1 MALTLHGYRPSV
13 YTRVAR
19 LTLIEKGVAYD
30 RAEVNPFAPDPP
42 ADYLALHPFN
52 RVPTLVHDGFV
63 LYETGAITRY
73 VDRAFAGPALQPADP
88 RALARMDQIIG
99 IVDAYAY
106 WPLVRQVYVHAVAL
120 PRRGQTGDQKEVQSG
135 LAAAAKVLAALE
147 ILLEAQAGEQAFLV
161 GPALSLADL
170 HLVSMMAY
178 FVEAPEGAA
187 MLARHPKLQKW
198 FTTLSMRPSFV
209 ATDPR

>member
-19 LTLIEKGVAYD
+19 LALAEKGVAYD
-30 RAEVNPFAPDPP
+30 QADVNPFAPDPP
-42 ADYLALHPFN
+42 ASYLALHPFN
-52 RVPTLVHDGFV
+52 RVPTLDHDGFV

-106 WPLVRQVYVHAVAL
+106 WPLVRQVYVQAVAL
-120 PRRGQTGDQKEVQSG
+120 PRRGQTGDQKEVRSEEHTSELQSR
-135 LAAAAKVLAALE
+135 
-147 ILLEAQAGEQAFLV
+147 QYLV
-161 GPALSLADL
+161 C
-170 HLVSMMAY
+170 
-178 FVEAPEGAA
+178 
-187 MLARHPKLQKW
+187 
-198 FTTLSMRPSFV
+198 
-209 ATDPR
+209 

>member
-19 LTLIEKGVAYD
+19 LALTEKGVVYD
-30 RAEVNPFAPDPP
+30 QAEVNPFAPDPP
-42 ADYLALHPFN
+42 AGYLALHPFN
-52 RVPTLVHDGFV
+52 RVPTLVHDGFI

-88 RALARMDQIIG
+88 RAVARLDQIIG

-135 LAAAAKVLAALE
+135 LAAAAKVLAALVA
-147 ILLEAQAGEQAFLV
+147 LAGEQVFLV

-178 FVEAPEGAA
+178 FIEAPEGAA
-187 MLARHPKLQKW
+187 MLARHPRLQKW
-198 FTTLSMRPSFV
+198 FTTLSTRPSFV

>member
-19 LTLIEKGVAYD
+19 LALTEKGVVYD
-30 RAEVNPFAPDPP
+30 QAEVNPFAPDPP
-42 ADYLALHPFN
+42 AGYLALHPFN

-88 RALARMDQIIG
+88 RAVARLDQIIG

-135 LAAAAKVLAALE
+135 LAAAAKVLAALVA
-147 ILLEAQAGEQAFLV
+147 LAGEQVFLV
-161 GPALSLADL
+161 GPTLSLADL

-178 FVEAPEGAA
+178 FVEAPEGAT

-198 FTTLSMRPSFV
+198 FTTLSTRPSFV

>member
-19 LTLIEKGVAYD
+19 LTLTEKGVAYD
-30 RAEVNPFAPDPP
+30 QAEVNPFAPDPP
-42 ADYLALHPFN
+42 AGYLALHPFN

-73 VDRAFAGPALQPADP
+73 VDRAFAGPPLQPADP
-88 RALARMDQIIG
+88 RAAARMDQIIG

-106 WPLVRQVYVHAVAL
+106 WPLVRQVYVQAVAL
-120 PRRGQTGDQKEVQSG
+120 PRRGQTGDPKEVQSG

-147 ILLEAQAGEQAFLV
+147 ALLESQAGEQVFLV
-161 GPALSLADL
+161 GSALSLADL

-178 FVEAPEGAA
+178 FVEAPEGATL
-187 MLARHPKLQKW
+187 LARHPKLQKW
-198 FTTLSMRPSFV
+198 FTTLSTRPSFV

>member
-1 MALTLHGYRPSV
+1 MSVIVYEHPLSPYAQKVKIALD
-13 YTRVAR
+13 
-19 LTLIEKGVAYD
+19 EKGVAYD
-30 RAEVNPFAPDPP
+30 RAEVNPFASDSP

-88 RALARMDQIIG
+88 RAVARQDQIIG

-106 WPLVRQVYVHAVAL
+106 WPLVRQVYVQAVAL

-135 LAAAAKVLAALE
+135 LAAAAKVLTALE
-147 ILLEAQAGEQAFLV
+147 ILAGEQVFLV

-198 FTTLSMRPSFV
+198 FATLSTRPSFV

>member
-1 MALTLHGYRPSV
+1 MTLVLHGYRPSV

-19 LTLIEKGVAYD
+19 LALVEKGLSYD
-30 RAEVNPFAPDPP
+30 YVEVNPFAPDPQP
-42 ADYLALHPFN
+42 EYLALHPFN

-63 LYETGAITRY
+63 LYETGAVTRY
-73 VDRAFAGPALQPADP
+73 IDRRFAGAALQPTDP

-106 WPLVRQVYVHAVAL
+106 WPLVRQVYVHAVGM
-120 PRRGQTGDQKEVQSG
+120 PRRGQAGDPKEVATG

-147 ILLEAQAGEQAFLV
+147 ALGGDSIFLV
-161 GPALSLADL
+161 GDAQSLADL
-170 HLVSMMAY
+170 HLVAMMAY

-187 MLARHPKLQKW
+187 MLARHPKLETW
-198 FTTLSMRPSFV
+198 FSYLSARPSFK

>member
-19 LTLIEKGVAYD
+19 LALAEKGLSYD
-30 RAEVNPFAPDPP
+30 YVEVNPFAPDPP

-73 VDRAFAGPALQPADP
+73 IDRCFAGPALQPGDP
-88 RALARMDQIIG
+88 RSLARMDQIIG
-99 IVDAYAY
+99 IVDSYAY
-106 WPLVRQVYVHAVAL
+106 WPLVRQVYVHAVGL
-120 PRRGQTGDQKEVQSG
+120 PRRGQAGDEKEVIGG

-147 ILLEAQAGEQAFLV
+147 SLAGDAPFLV
-161 GPALSLADL
+161 GAALSLADL
-170 HLVSMMAY
+170 QLVAMMAY
-178 FVEAPEGAA
+178 FIEAPQGAA
-187 MLARHPKLQKW
+187 MLTMHPKLHKW
-198 FTTLSMRPSFV
+198 FALLSARQSFKI
-209 ATDPR
+209 TDPK

>member
-1 MALTLHGYRPSV
+1 MALTLYGYRPSV

-19 LTLIEKGVAYD
+19 LALAEKDLSYD
-30 RAEVNPFAPDPP
+30 YAELNPFAPDPP

-73 VDRAFAGPALQPADP
+73 IDRIFAGPALQPTEPQAM
-88 RALARMDQIIG
+88 ARMDQIVG

-106 WPLVRQVYVHAVAL
+106 WPLVRQVYVHAVAM
-120 PRRGQTGDQKEVQSG
+120 PRRRQAGDPKEVASG

-147 ILLEAQAGEQAFLV
+147 ALVGGAAFLV
-161 GPALSLADL
+161 GPMLSLADL
-170 HLVSMMAY
+170 HLVAMMAY
-178 FVEAPEGAA
+178 FVEAPEGAT
-187 MLARHPKLQKW
+187 MLARHPKLEKW
-198 FTTLSMRPSFV
+198 FTLLSARPSV
-209 ATDPR
+209 KATDPR

>member
-19 LTLIEKGVAYD
+19 LALTEKGVAYD
-30 RAEVNPFAPDPP
+30 QADVNPFAPDPP
-42 ADYLALHPFN
+42 AGYLALHPFN

-73 VDRAFAGPALQPADP
+73 VDRAFAGPALQPAQP
-88 RALARMDQIIG
+88 RAAARMDQIIG

-120 PRRGQTGDQKEVQSG
+120 PRRGQMADQKEVQSG

-147 ILLEAQAGEQAFLV
+147 ALLEAQAGEQVFLV
-161 GPALSLADL
+161 EAALSLADL

-187 MLARHPKLQKW
+187 ILARHPRLQKW
-198 FTTLSMRPSFV
+198 FTTLSARPSFV

>member
-19 LTLIEKGVAYD
+19 LALTEKGVAYD
-30 RAEVNPFAPDPP
+30 QAEVNPFAPDPP
-42 ADYLALHPFN
+42 AGYLALHPFN

-88 RALARMDQIIG
+88 RAIARMDQIIG

-106 WPLVRQVYVHAVAL
+106 WPLVRQVYVQAVAL

-135 LAAAAKVLAALE
+135 LAAAAKVLTALE
-147 ILLEAQAGEQAFLV
+147 ALAGEQAFLV

-187 MLARHPKLQKW
+187 MLARHPELQKW
-198 FTTLSMRPSFV
+198 FTTLSTRPSFV

>member
-1 MALTLHGYRPSV
+1 MVLTLHGYRPSV

-19 LTLIEKGVAYD
+19 LALAEKGLAYGY
-30 RAEVNPFAPDPP
+30 AEVKPFAPDPP

-73 VDRAFAGPALQPADP
+73 IDRTFQEPALQPTDA

-106 WPLVRQVYVHAVAL
+106 WPLVRQVYVHAVAM
-120 PRRGQTGDQKEVQSG
+120 PRRGQTGDEKEVASG
-135 LAAAAKVLAALE
+135 LTAAVKVLAALE
-147 ILLEAQAGEQAFLV
+147 ALADEATFLV
-161 GPALSLADL
+161 GSALSLADL

-187 MLARHPKLQKW
+187 MLARHPKLEKW
-198 FTTLSMRPSFV
+198 FMRLSTRPSFE

>member
-19 LTLIEKGVAYD
+19 LTLTEKGVAYD
-30 RAEVNPFAPDPP
+30 QAEVNPFAPDPP

-52 RVPTLVHDGFV
+52 RVPTLVHDGFI

-88 RALARMDQIIG
+88 KALARMDQIIG

-106 WPLVRQVYVHAVAL
+106 WPLVRQVYVHAVAM
-120 PRRGQTGDQKEVQSG
+120 PRRGQTGDPKEVQSG
-135 LAAAAKVLAALE
+135 LAAAAKVLTALE
-147 ILLEAQAGEQAFLV
+147 ALLEAQAAEQGFLV

-187 MLARHPKLQKW
+187 MLARYPKLQKW
-198 FTTLSMRPSFV
+198 FTTLSTRPSFV

>member
-19 LTLIEKGVAYD
+19 LALAEKGVAYD

-73 VDRAFAGPALQPADP
+73 VDRAFAGPALQPAQP
-88 RALARMDQIIG
+88 RAVARMDQIIG
-99 IVDAYAY
+99 IVDAYAN
-106 WPLVRQVYVHAVAL
+106 WPLVRQVYVHAVAM
-120 PRRGQTGDQKEVQSG
+120 PRRGQTGDQKEVASG
-135 LAAAAKVLAALE
+135 LTAAARVLAALD
-147 ILLEAQAGEQAFLV
+147 
-161 GPALSLADL
+161 ALAER
-170 HLVSMMAY
+170 A
-178 FVEAPEGAA
+178 
-187 MLARHPKLQKW
+187 
-198 FTTLSMRPSFV
+198 
-209 ATDPR
+209 

>member
-19 LTLIEKGVAYD
+19 LALAEKGVAYD
-30 RAEVNPFAPDPP
+30 QADVNPFAPDPP

-88 RALARMDQIIG
+88 RAVARLDQIIG

-135 LAAAAKVLAALE
+135 LAAAAKVLAALVA
-147 ILLEAQAGEQAFLV
+147 LAGEQVFLV
-161 GPALSLADL
+161 GPTLSLADL

-178 FVEAPEGAA
+178 FVEAPEGAT

-198 FTTLSMRPSFV
+198 FTTLSTRPSFV

>member
-1 MALTLHGYRPSV
+1 MSPKNPVLHGYRPSV
-13 YTRVAR
+13 YTRAAR
-19 LTLIEKGVAYD
+19 LALVEKGVAFEE
-30 RAEVNPFAPDPP
+30 AEIDPFASEPS

-73 VDRAFAGPALQPADP
+73 VDRTFPGPALQPADA

-106 WPLVRQVYVHAVAL
+106 WPLVRQVYVHAV
-120 PRRGQTGDQKEVQSG
+120 RRGEAGDRQEVARG
-135 LAAAAKVLAALE
+135 LATAAKVMAALE
-147 ILLEAQAGEQAFLV
+147 ALAADATFLT

-170 HLVSMMAY
+170 HLVAMMAY
-178 FVEAPEGAA
+178 FIEAPEGAA
-187 MLARHPKLQKW
+187 MLARHRKLQRW
-198 FTTLSMRPSFV
+198 FTHVSARPSFI
-209 ATDPR
+209 ATDLR